1 MKAIQI
7 SQIVQDLKTA
17 KEIATLAKE
26 MNPEE
31 IQVPVKKAN
40 KTSSFK
46 PSEEAKVKKIDLL
59 TGDPE
64 KTTIIN
70 SELDPK

>member
-1 MKAIQI
+1 
-7 SQIVQDLKTA
+7 
-17 KEIATLAKE
+17 

-31 IQVPVKKAN
+31 IQVPKKKAN
-40 KTSSFK
+40 KASSFK
-46 PSEEAKVKKIDLL
+46 PAEEAKVKKIDLL

-64 KTTIIN
+64 KTAIIS

>member
-1 MKAIQI
+1 MKI
-7 SQIVQDLKTA
+7 A

-31 IQVPVKKAN
+31 IKVPKKKAN
-40 KTSSFK
+40 KASSFK
-46 PSEEAKVKKIDLL
+46 PAEEAKTKKIDLL
-59 TGDPE
+59 TGDPK
-64 KTTIIN
+64 KTAIIS